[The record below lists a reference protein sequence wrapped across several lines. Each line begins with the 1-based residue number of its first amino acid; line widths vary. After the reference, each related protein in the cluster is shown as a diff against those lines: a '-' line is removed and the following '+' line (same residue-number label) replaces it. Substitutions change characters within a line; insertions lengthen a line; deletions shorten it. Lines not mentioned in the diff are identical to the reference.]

1 MKVGRILLLCVMV
14 VVLLLAACG
23 CVPGDGKNSDSNPA
37 GFFTGVWHGWIA
49 PISLIISL
57 FNKNIGIYETY
68 NTGFW
73 YDLGYYM
80 AIISGFGGLALSR
93 RKKPCANHG
102 DNN

>member
-1 MKVGRILLLCVMV
+1 MKTGRILLLCIMIA
-14 VVLLLAACG
+14 VLLLATYG
-23 CVPGDGKNSDSNPA
+23 CVPGDGKNSDANPA
-37 GFFTGVWHGWIA
+37 GFFTGIWHGWIA

-57 FNKNIGIYETY
+57 FNKDVGIYEAY

-93 RKKPCANHG
+93 RKKSCSDHK